1 MSPRIAAGSTSTRYA
16 IRNEQVA
23 LFALVLPQ
31 DDKGYDED
39 SIFENYAGDDPW
51 DAEALRK

>member
-31 DDKGYDED
+31 DDKGYHED
-39 SIFENYAGDDPW
+39 SIFESYAGGDPW